1 MKKKSKKAQQAAM
14 QTDAIEMAG
23 WSEGVLHGGDTV
35 DGMVTTSGVD
45 MGDSGIT
52 YSFGTHNDFGEMQLD
67 LFSEDDLREKY
78 PALKQAH
85 EHYISVLEV
94 CKTKEK
100 EENEN

>member
-14 QTDAIEMAG
+14 QTDAMEMAG

-45 MGDSGIT
+45 M
-52 YSFGTHNDFGEMQLD
+52 GEMQLD